1 MCVLFMC
8 LWCDFDN
15 CPLLTCPLSSPY
27 AELCLGKPIP
37 GGLDTTLICPATLPD
52 LSSPSPRQ
60 GPPGVSSAPHY
71 APGSPLWSPSLLF
84 CLLELGW
91 GFWVAEPRPP
101 SNHSASSRRLGR
113 RAALQAASPVS
124 RLPAGDDALLL
135 LLLLSPPATALCAG
149 AAAAAAAAA
158 PR

>member
-1 MCVLFMC
+1 MCFLCVFGVT
-8 LWCDFDN
+8 DN

-27 AELCLGKPIP
+27 AELCLGHPIP

-52 LSSPSPRQ
+52 LSISEARAPR
-60 GPPGVSSAPHY
+60 PGSAQHPTLLL
-71 APGSPLWSPSLLF
+71 GSPLSSPSLLF

-101 SNHSASSRRLGR
+101 SNHSACSRRLGR

-135 LLLLSPPATALCAG
+135 LLLLLSPPATALCARAVAV
-149 AAAAAAAAA
+149 AAAVA